1 MTDPATPAAPL
12 DPTHNPPHQPP
23 KNAANPA
30 PDPDREPDPVPGP
43 ELGGESEPDPE
54 PESYGESAP
63 GPGGEVEPAPEP
75 DREPEPGSYGEPA
88 PEPDRGTGPADV
100 AAGEEVVAGE
110 LDVLAAALE
119 SDDGAEPRRH
129 WLRYPGV
136 LGALAIIGVV
146 MLIPCGAGTLFVTGG
161 FADHGRYAAVPDA
174 CRQLTTGRVR
184 AEFGDGLV
192 RFAHSTDG
200 DSSSCSYQGSA
211 AAGPSLQIRLALT
224 RYGTK
229 GPVSAPQVAHAGL
242 QGDLAGVDKRD
253 RSTLRGVADE
263 AVRVRTGTGVTVYAR
278 SSNLVL
284 ELDATGDDADL
295 PAHTVAAATH
305 LAAEL

>member
-1 MTDPATPAAPL
+1 MTDPTEPATPP
-12 DPTHNPPHQPP
+12 DPTDDPPER
-23 KNAANPA
+23 PA
-30 PDPDREPDPVPGP
+30 EDTA
-43 ELGGESEPDPE
+43 PE
-54 PESYGESAP
+54 PEP
-63 GPGGEVEPAPEP
+63 EVDAETETA
-75 DREPEPGSYGEPA
+75 DA
-88 PEPDRGTGPADV
+88 VADADV
-100 AAGEEVVAGE
+100 EVVAGE
-110 LDVLAAALE
+110 LDVLTAALE

-146 MLIPCGAGTLFVTGG
+146 ILVPCGAGTLFVTGG
-161 FADHGRYAAVPDA
+161 FADHGRYSAVPDA
-174 CRQLTTGRVR
+174 CRQLTAGRVR

-192 RFAHSTDG
+192 RFAHNSDG
-200 DSSSCSYQGSA
+200 DSSSCTYQGGA
-211 AAGPSLQIRLALT
+211 AAGPSLQVRLALT

-242 QGDLAGVDKRD
+242 QGDLADVDKRD

-263 AVRVRTGTGVTVYAR
+263 AVRVRTGTGVTVYVR

-295 PAHTVAAATH
+295 PAHTVTAAGH
-305 LAAEL
+305 LAAGLR